1 MSLNTNQMTAEERKK
16 NREKFMIK
24 DKENETIYRH
34 YGDLNGADFKL
45 RKNKN
50 CEIYILDWSKGMY
63 IDDCEDCKIFCGP
76 IDGSVFI
83 RGSKN
88 CEFSIIARQVR
99 FRNCENLKV
108 FTYCP
113 SDPAVESSFN
123 IYFAPFNAFFPH
135 LKELFVKGEFK
146 KEEKNHIDTP
156 YDFTPGEEL
165 GGGAA
170 HHLQLSENEFFIKVI
185 NDGDEPVE
193 EMFDGYSQEEP
204 WIQNKASELPNFE
217 QKGNNDNNNN
227 DNGFNFMDDNNND
240 NKNDN
245 QKTNFFVNLANIF
258 KDLFGD
264 KHKNIEAN
272 DDLSDKQSNNSNK
285 ILENLKRPM
294 LRRLLT
300 KEKSNKNRLNSSKN
314 ESKNSDKLNLFKEE
328 EKEIYFDEI
337 LNFKISENNDE
348 NLTKLVSAIPAFIVK
363 EQNKNKDSNNKYCPI
378 CLGEFMIGEKES
390 SLPCLH
396 CFHSNCIEKWLKRSK
411 FCPVCKLT
419 ISWESLNP
427 KF

>member
-1 MSLNTNQMTAEERKK
+1 MDENYMMRNNDEKK
-16 NREKFMIK
+16 DDEL
-24 DKENETIYRH
+24 IY
-34 YGDLNGADFKL
+34 
-45 RKNKN
+45 
-50 CEIYILDWSKGMY
+50 
-63 IDDCEDCKIFCGP
+63 
-76 IDGSVFI
+76 
-83 RGSKN
+83 
-88 CEFSIIARQVR
+88 
-99 FRNCENLKV
+99 
-108 FTYCP
+108 
-113 SDPAVESSFN
+113 SD
-123 IYFAPFNAFFPH
+123 
-135 LKELFVKGEFK
+135 
-146 KEEKNHIDTP
+146 NHIAN
-156 YDFTPGEEL
+156 YEEQ
-165 GGGAA
+165 ACC
-170 HHLQLSENEFFIKVI
+170 SNFFSSAFGNNNIFGYI
-185 NDGDEPVE
+185 NDVCFKDIPINDEQIINNININ
-193 EMFDGYSQEEP
+193 QEIKTP
-204 WIQNKASELPNFE
+204 LCSNKKKVTPN
-217 QKGNNDNNNN
+217 DDIIINNNN
-227 DNGFNFMDDNNND
+227 NINNQNLNRKNSLASNPSNDSAAEPIRPLRRNNTVSIEKDDNNND

-272 DDLSDKQSNNSNK
+272 DDLSDKQSNNSNN